1 MAKWFGY
8 NMPFLTPDAVLP
20 AQYDVRL
27 IKNDLLQLLLTSPGE
42 RRGRPKFGT
51 PLRKFPFEQLDS
63 ISTNAL
69 TQAIK
74 TAIALYEPRVLF
86 QKVTLVPDPTSTGV
100 IVTVYTTLVD
110 APTQQ
115 VTVDILFPFAK
126 TG

>member
-1 MAKWFGY
+1 MARWFGY
-8 NMPFLTPDAVLP
+8 NMPFLTPDAVLS
-20 AQYDVRL
+20 AQYDTRL

-42 RRGRPKFGT
+42 RRGRPNFGT

-74 TAIALYEPRVLF
+74 TAIGLYEPRVLF
-86 QKVTLVPDPTSTGV
+86 KKISLAPDPSSTGV
-100 IVTVYTTLVD
+100 RVTVYTTLVD
-110 APTQQ
+110 APTQD
-115 VTVDILFPFAK
+115 VVVDILFPFAK